1 MEHATAL
8 LIKDALETHYEQN
21 VKMLRVEDF
30 DEMKQL
36 WEETNKSHIIHLDTL
51 EGFVPQIEV
60 HIVFKF
66 DDKIVLLNEI
76 GESDEYPSFKI
87 SNIFRPELT
96 QNETGQFDAEFNT
109 FGTQHQLNFVR
120 QRFYECNADAV
131 QVVGVRWE
139 EKGETDDEIN
149 KIAEDYS
156 VDFVF

>member
-1 MEHATAL
+1 MERSTAIL
-8 LIKDALETHYEQN
+8 VKDALETYYERS
-21 VKMLRVEDF
+21 VSLIKVLDIE
-30 DEMKQL
+30 EMKEH
-36 WEETNKSHIIHLDTL
+36 WELTSKSHFIHLDNEEDIIPCM
-51 EGFVPQIEV
+51 EG

-66 DDKIVLLNEI
+66 GTNIVLLNEI